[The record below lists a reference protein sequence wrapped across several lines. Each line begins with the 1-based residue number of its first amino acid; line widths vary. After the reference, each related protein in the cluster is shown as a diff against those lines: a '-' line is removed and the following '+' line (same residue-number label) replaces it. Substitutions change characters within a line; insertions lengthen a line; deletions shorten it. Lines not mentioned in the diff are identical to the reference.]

1 MKTIE
6 QLLFLSKNPYY
17 KFTND
22 EQAVLDDFLSKK
34 RDEGSK
40 NSPKPNSK
48 KSTRNSNVRVRNI
61 VDKTI
66 DYPEEVNSG
75 FDRFTQAPESVS

>member
-6 QLLFLSKNPYY
+6 QLLELSKNPYY

-22 EQAVLDDFLSKK
+22 EKAVLDDFLSKK
-34 RDEGSK
+34 RADHTTSSTKTKDSDSE
-40 NSPKPNSK
+40 NSTP
-48 KSTRNSNVRVRNI
+48 VRVRNI

-66 DYPEEVNSG
+66 DDV
-75 FDRFTQAPESVS
+75 ESVNNEAR